1 MRVDLPTLGLPRI
14 TTTCGVVNA
23 IPKGAVFNKLSI
35 WSIKV
40 ETDAFQLSPPPPPSP
55 PPPREGNVSGDG
67 SFDSIPLNEMGCG
80 RSLDS
85 LLFNRR
91 EFGKLLN
98 SLTIDGG

>member
-14 TTTCGVVNA
+14 TNTCGVVNA
-23 IPKGAVFNKLSI
+23 KPNGTVFNKLPI
-35 WSIKV
+35 WSDRT
-40 ETDAFQLSPPPPPSP
+40 ETDIPKLSPPPPSP
-55 PPPREGNVSGDG
+55 LPPGEGNVSGDG
-67 SFDSIPLNEMGCG
+67 SFDSFPLNGMGCG

-98 SLTIDGG
+98 SLPIDG